1 MELYPTP
8 EGFVGELARGFTFE
22 EVARLAAGF
31 GQALLAEGQGRVV
44 VGHDARF
51 LAKEMAE
58 EAARVLSGLGLET
71 HLLKGPAPLPLF
83 GLALETLEAGGLY
96 LTASRRPPRF
106 QGVKLRLGPGE
117 PLPGEALPSPE
128 ALPEPGNFALLDL
141 RQAYLERLLTSLGEA
156 PREKAGVVYLDTM
169 GGAGG
174 GVLPQVFRALG
185 LKAELRELHSLPHPL
200 FYGVDPDP
208 KPENLKTLLALLKAQ
223 EPPAVGF
230 ALDGD
235 ADRLGVYRAGGEAVP
250 PEEVLRGL
258 REALGGLEVV
268 ADGEG
273 GYLFPWHLKEKDP
286 FLAALLFLKVLL

>member
-8 EGFVGELARGFTFE
+8 EGFVGELARGFTFKSA
-22 EVARLAAGF
+22 ARLAAGL
-31 GQALLAEGQGRVV
+31 GEALLARGIKRAV

-51 LAKEMAE
+51 LAREMAE

-71 HLLKGPAPLPLF
+71 HLLLGPAPLPLF

-96 LTASRRPPRF
+96 LTASRRPARF

-117 PLPGEALPSPE
+117 PLPGEALTLPE
-128 ALPEPGNFALLDL
+128 TLPEPGRFAPLDL
-141 RQAYLERLLTSLGEA
+141 RQAYLERLLKNLGEA
-156 PREKAGVVYLDTM
+156 PKGKAGVVYLDTM

-174 GVLPQVFRALG
+174 GVLPQAFRALG
-185 LKAELRELHSLPHPL
+185 LAAELRELHPLPHPL

-208 KPENLKTLLALLKAQ
+208 KPENLKTLQVLLKAQ

-235 ADRLGVYRAGGEAVP
+235 ADRLAVFQVGGEALP
-250 PEEVLRGL
+250 PEAVLAGL
-258 REALGGLEVV
+258 KEALGGLEVV

-286 FLAALLFLKVLL
+286 FLAALLLLKVLL